1 MFWIEGLY
9 FEEVGGAQQTLE
21 VETVEFE
28 LNDTHVHWSL
38 ELNVELDSLHR
49 CEGRALLIL
58 ETFPLE
64 DLRKSQLPFFFLLL
78 RLLDEELDAFSIFY
92 SVAGLGEVLEV
103 EFVEADKVFLG
114 VVRDT
119 QVGESVLAWRSDP
132 DVRTIQLGQI
142 LELLF
147 D

>member
-1 MFWIEGLY
+1 MFWVEGFY

-28 LNDTHVHWSL
+28 LNDTHIHWSL
-38 ELNVELDSLHR
+38 ELDVELDSLHCR
-49 CEGRALLIL
+49 EGRALLIL

-64 DLRKSQLPFFFLLL
+64 DLRKSQLSYFFLLL
-78 RLLDEELDAFSIFY
+78 RLLDEEFDAFSIFY
-92 SVAGLGEVLEV
+92 SVARLGEVLEV

-114 VVRDT
+114 VVRDA